1 MNKNPKDNQQSKVTT
16 PLSTRRGVGGEASHS
31 RIYSGNNI
39 VHLCNGKKQDEAY
52 KLLSSLPSDA
62 MPMPS
67 LYQLYELS
75 DAQHDGFHLRP
86 CELCAF
92 GSENYDGRW
101 CGPELFMKCLHILG
115 RRTYFL
121 EDTPAARKKASDIIR
136 KRIYDTR
143 KREHIY
149 TQMRDPFD
157 HHDPDYD
164 EHWLENN
171 IDNPT
176 YPDYD

>member
-1 MNKNPKDNQQSKVTT
+1 MNP
-16 PLSTRRGVGGEASHS
+16 HS

-39 VHLCNGKKQDEAY
+39 VHLCSDKKQDAAY
-52 KLLSSLPSDA
+52 KVLSSLPSNA
-62 MPMPS
+62 VPMPS

-75 DAQHDGFHLRP
+75 DAQHDRFHLRP
-86 CELCAF
+86 CELCVF
-92 GSENYDGRW
+92 GSENNDGRW
-101 CGPELFMKCLHILG
+101 CGAALFTACLTQLG
-115 RRTYFL
+115 RLTYFL

-136 KRIYDTR
+136 KRIYDTL
-143 KREHIY
+143 KKEHSY